1 MFVYFLNFSLLCTNK
16 QNNQSAKEWLPAFI
30 RLLIRLFTAKVG
42 SFSFGQTNKPNKK
55 GKMKKKAEKI
65 TREVLRAMQTGDTVT
80 VQCADGYALESQ
92 KNTAYHFQKL
102 ENCRFTCK
110 SEGLV
115 LSVTRLS

>member
-1 MFVYFLNFSLLCTNK
+1 MEKT
-16 QNNQSAKEWLPAFI
+16 
-30 RLLIRLFTAKVG
+30 
-42 SFSFGQTNKPNKK
+42 
-55 GKMKKKAEKI
+55 AEKI